1 MNFRINDKSGS
12 SILTT
17 PIIIA
22 IGMLFVMI
30 LVLTTVEVI
39 IPYLWYEK
47 LSSSCIKY
55 LFIMEEFGYLTSKE
69 ANVLKADLESQ
80 GFDVDKITLRYT
92 NNKVKY
98 GEPIFL
104 EVGYKYNMQLPI
116 VGERIIEMNVERNS
130 ISKRWLPMVFFVI

>member
-1 MNFRINDKSGS
+1 MNFRINDKKGS

-55 LFIMEEFGYLTSKE
+55 LFIMEEFGYLTNKE

-116 VGERIIEMNVERNS
+116 VGGKIIEMNVERNS
-130 ISKRWLPMVFFVI
+130 ISKR

>member
-1 MNFRINDKSGS
+1 MNFRINDKKGS

-55 LFIMEEFGYLTSKE
+55 LFIMEEFGYLTNKE

-116 VGERIIEMNVERNS
+116 VGEKIIEMNVERNS
-130 ISKRWLPMVFFVI
+130 ISKR

>member
-130 ISKRWLPMVFFVI
+130 ISKR

>member
-1 MNFRINDKSGS
+1 MNFRINDKKGS

-55 LFIMEEFGYLTSKE
+55 LFIMEEFGYLTNKE

-116 VGERIIEMNVERNS
+116 VGEKIIEMNVERNS

>member
-1 MNFRINDKSGS
+1 MNFRINDKKGS

-55 LFIMEEFGYLTSKE
+55 LFIMEEFGYLTNKE

-116 VGERIIEMNVERNS
+116 VGGKIIEMNVERNS